1 MIVIK
6 DYSQLIKNYTCS
18 NKHKLKRFTENL
30 LTELIN
36 KFDKLK
42 PSAEY
47 VKDFNS
53 NTPYNQYNDDPDLLE
68 VKSDLYDLFTS
79 FIKTLKELPKVKEV
93 SYHYSNKFGL
103 SNYFVVYLD
112 KPKDT
117 KFLATDNIRDR
128 YRMEFKISDHWQSG
142 EVEFN
147 IDLIGKNFFTISQEI
162 ERTVKD
168 RISWLNQKEKNW
180 NNKHKSKPRRY

>member
-47 VKDFNS
+47 VKDFNLIL
-53 NTPYNQYNDDPDLLE
+53 QE
-68 VKSDLYDLFTS
+68 VLHL
-79 FIKTLKELPKVKEV
+79 
-93 SYHYSNKFGL
+93 
-103 SNYFVVYLD
+103 
-112 KPKDT
+112 
-117 KFLATDNIRDR
+117 
-128 YRMEFKISDHWQSG
+128 
-142 EVEFN
+142 
-147 IDLIGKNFFTISQEI
+147 
-162 ERTVKD
+162 
-168 RISWLNQKEKNW
+168 
-180 NNKHKSKPRRY
+180 